1 MTTPRSRSVPLLVIV
16 LALIIGACTANGDAG
31 SDVKGLSAQVS
42 AVSEAP
48 IWEATDTTVAAISDE
63 ERGSATDPVAQPAD
77 LGNGSVEPA
86 VFRLSDLGRDII
98 FVADLV
104 IAVNDVGVAGDAAS
118 REIAALGGFLFGQ
131 VTSGAPNPTTVLTFK
146 VFPEDFQEGL
156 RRLGDLGQLR
166 SQNITAD
173 DVTERIVDIE
183 SRINTAEASVER
195 LRSLL
200 EGAGDINTI
209 AQLENQLLERET
221 QLETMRGQL
230 RTLEDQVSL
239 ATIVVTL
246 TEALSHP
253 AVELEVSA
261 YGGEGDAGQSCPGD
275 RNGLAVD
282 AGAAATVCFEVTNV
296 GDTPLA
302 AIEVSDPVLDLMIDD
317 LVVVFGSLEEVLEP
331 GDGVMLAA
339 EMEVPK
345 DVRPQPR
352 VTTTPV
358 DTAGE
363 PIPGKTATD
372 RASYFFDAVD
382 PGGVPS
388 FVEGLSASVGFL
400 ARMGR
405 VALLLL
411 AVVLPFLWIVP
422 VAWMAWQLRRR
433 RPVGRPLDGD
443 ELVATGGG
451 A

>member
-1 MTTPRSRSVPLLVIV
+1 LLLIV
-16 LALIIGACTANGDAG
+16 LALIVGACTAGDGATTDASRAMAEPATG
-31 SDVKGLSAQVS
+31 APATTAAPTADEYDGADTEI
-42 AVSEAP
+42 AVEA
-48 IWEATDTTVAAISDE
+48 V
-63 ERGSATDPVAQPAD
+63 D
-77 LGNGSVEPA
+77 LGTGSVEPA

-98 FVADLV
+98 FVADIV
-104 IAVNDVGVAGDAAS
+104 VAVTDVAVAGDAAS
-118 REIAALGGFLFGQ
+118 REIAALGGFVFGQ

-146 VFPEDFQEGL
+146 VFPEDFQEAL
-156 RRLGDLGQLR
+156 RRLGDLGELR
-166 SQNITAD
+166 SQSISAD

-209 AQLENQLLERET
+209 AQLESQLLERET

-230 RTLEDQVSL
+230 RTLEDQVAL

-253 AVELEVSA
+253 AVQLDVSA

-282 AGAAATVCFEVTNV
+282 EGTAATVCFEVTNI
-296 GDTPLA
+296 GDTPLT
-302 AIEVSDPVLDLMIDD
+302 AIELSDPVLDLTTDD
-317 LVVVFGSLEEVLEP
+317 LVVVFGSLEDVMEP
-331 GDGVMLAA
+331 GDSVMAAA
-339 EMEVPK
+339 EIVVPK

-352 VTTTPV
+352 VSATPV
-358 DTAGE
+358 DSAGE
-363 PIPGKTATD
+363 PIPGKTAAAS
-372 RASYFFDAVD
+372 ASYFFDAVD

-388 FVEGLSASVGFL
+388 FAEGLTASLDFL

-405 VALLLL
+405 VALLFL
-411 AVVLPFLWIVP
+411 AVLLPFVWMAP
-422 VAWMAWQLRRR
+422 VAWLAWHLRRR
-433 RPVGRPLDGD
+433 RQAARPLDAD
-443 ELVATGGG
+443 ELVASGGG